1 VRKFL
6 RKNFIFLRR
15 SFPFLAFNDEEQVDA
30 LMDPKTYPEWQA
42 GLLKVLVATTKAA
55 SAVGGHDISFER
67 SIDPD
72 FDSSLTAVTDR
83 FLNLSNRL
91 LKVAGSQE
99 EDYEDEDDLEDR
111 WGEVVDVV
119 DSLLERAVIYNSR
132 AKIYFRILVSMNFLV
147 PLRRERRLLR
157 RLLLG

>member
-1 VRKFL
+1 
-6 RKNFIFLRR
+6 
-15 SFPFLAFNDEEQVDA
+15 
-30 LMDPKTYPEWQA
+30 MDPKIYPEWQA
-42 GLLKVLVATTKAA
+42 SLLKVLVATTKAA

-83 FLNLSNRL
+83 LLNLSNRL

-99 EDYEDEDDLEDR
+99 DDYEDEDDLEDR

-119 DSLLERAVIYNSR
+119 DSLLERAVIYKLESKN
-132 AKIYFRILVSMNFLV
+132 
-147 PLRRERRLLR
+147 LL
-157 RLLLG
+157 

>member
-1 VRKFL
+1 MRKFL

-15 SFPFLAFNDEEQVDA
+15 SFPFLPLNDEEQVDA

-42 GLLKVLVATTKAA
+42 SLLKVLVATTKAA

-83 FLNLSNRL
+83 LLNLSNRL

-99 EDYEDEDDLEDR
+99 DDYEDEDDLEDR

-132 AKIYFRILVSMNFLV
+132 AKIYFRILVLMNFLV
-147 PLRRERRLLR
+147 PPQKEKRLLR